1 MSMEKSHHFDGIINQ
16 DSVSGISHRL
26 CYSFWWWI
34 FHLTQILHKS
44 KSWLPS
50 PFPTW
55 HRLCSNILATN
66 WQNSQWYHNYPSAK
80 PKKNGLL
87 SGVSHFFIGC
97 WHFKTQDIWGQDL
110 ITNLTIWFKN
120 NSWIILDHFGRI
132 IGVRSFDLALFHPPS
147 GFINALKLVPQL
159 MFEEVTSQ
167 QASFGALL

>member
-1 MSMEKSHHFDGIINQ
+1 MLQFLVMDFSSNTHRSNP
-16 DSVSGISHRL
+16 SVGSPVLFPLGTGFAAISWRP
-26 CYSFWWWI
+26 I
-34 FHLTQILHKS
+34 DRI
-44 KSWLPS
+44 PS
-50 PFPTW
+50 DTITTPP
-55 HRLCSNILATN
+55 
-66 WQNSQWYHNYPSAK
+66 QN